1 MIRTRKIYVFFLA
14 AMMAMLLCP
23 ACDKDMPTVQHI
35 TGGEQN
41 TEGKPTEIIIS
52 HSQNLNTPEDLAARA
67 MQKRLQELL
76 GEQAK
81 VILYADYQL
90 GSAREQLEALQLDRI
105 HITIQPVSA
114 VSAFEE
120 DLNVFLLP
128 YLFSANADEVMAVL
142 DGPLGQEALEHIG
155 MEPHEQTF
163 EGLGLWFG
171 GYKLFTFHGDDHKH
185 IQSPA
190 DFQGLRIS
198 IPDNAL
204 LKAQYTRWGAVP
216 VAADTIAYYSILAQQ
231 MADGSEATAS
241 QIASDYLY
249 EVQHNIVQAYHSAE
263 IYTVLANHQWYESL
277 SSDIQNAILEAE
289 LYAKETLYKALA
301 EQEPIYIEQIQQ
313 AKGMRYEVLTEKEQA
328 VFKASIIPLYVEQL
342 SGNPWQIDY
351 VARIQKCFT

>member
-1 MIRTRKIYVFFLA
+1 
-14 AMMAMLLCP
+14 MMAMLLCP

-35 TGGEQN
+35 TGSEQN
-41 TEGKPTEIIIS
+41 TEEKPTEIIIS

-142 DGPLGQEALEHIG
+142 DGPLGQEALEQIG

-163 EGLGLWFG
+163 KGLGLWFG

-204 LKAQYTRWGAVP
+204 LKAQYARWGAVP
-216 VAADTIAYYSILAQQ
+216 IAADTIAYYSILAQQ

-277 SSDIQNAILEAE
+277 SLDIQNAILEAE